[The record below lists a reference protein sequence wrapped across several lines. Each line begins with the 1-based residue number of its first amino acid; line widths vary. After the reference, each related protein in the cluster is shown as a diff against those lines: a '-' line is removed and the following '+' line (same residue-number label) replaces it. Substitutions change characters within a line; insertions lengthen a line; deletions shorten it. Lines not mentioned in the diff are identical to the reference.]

1 MCCTLKYY
9 FADFSDHAL
18 PYWNFISI
26 IQVHEN
32 GLIFFDGLT
41 GVTAPQSINSIPF
54 GSASFVAP
62 YWVDNDPSSG
72 GIISF
77 EVHTGS
83 SPLLRQ
89 VSQHVSNYRGSQFCG
104 TWMLVADWFAVP
116 VRGDSEVG
124 SMNYDGLFCPHHTLK

>member
-1 MCCTLKYY
+1 MSHTEILIGRK
-9 FADFSDHAL
+9 FL
-18 PYWNFISI
+18 TIPLLYWNI
-26 IQVHEN
+26 ITIFQVHEN

-41 GVTAPQSINSIPF
+41 GVTAPQSITSIPF

-72 GIISF
+72 GIISY

-89 VSQHVSNYRGSQFCG
+89 VSELVSNNQGSQFCG
-104 TWMLVADWFAVP
+104 TWMLVADWFSVP
-116 VRGDSEVG
+116 VLEEESEEVRL
-124 SMNYDGLFCPHHTLK
+124 S